1 MKKIITTAS
10 ALLFAGLL
18 GACASTESSRATGQV
33 LDNAALTAKVKTEIA
48 QSQGVG
54 QAAQVNVD
62 TYRGVVMLSGFV
74 DNAEQK
80 RELGQTAL
88 KVSGVEKVFNN
99 LQVKPQ
105 ASGR

>member
-1 MKKIITTAS
+1 MKNIITTVS

-33 LDNAALTAKVKTEIA
+33 FDDAALTAKVKTQIA

-62 TYRGVVMLSGFV
+62 AYRGVVMLSGFV
-74 DNAEQK
+74 DSTEQK
-80 RELGQTAL
+80 RDLGQAAL

-99 LQVKPQ
+99 LQVKPE